1 MLFVRL
7 VILILVFCGAERAS
21 FSVVHSRPPAHTIN
35 PVINASIQHARP
47 VEDSDAPLQQE
58 EDDLDSDTDG
68 TDAAL
73 CPAALPP
80 DLAPPV
86 RPSSLE
92 RTPPLSGPAELL
104 YSLKRLRI

>member
-1 MLFVRL
+1 MLLVRL
-7 VILILVFCGAERAS
+7 VILTLICCGAERAT
-21 FSVVHSRPPAHTIN
+21 FPVVRTRPSARTIN
-35 PVINASIQHARP
+35 AAIQHARP

-58 EDDLDSDTDG
+58 EGYLDSDTDG

-73 CPAALPP
+73 FPAALPP
-80 DLAPPV
+80 YLAPPV

-92 RTPPLSGPAELL
+92 RTPPLSGSAELL